1 MENAGFALHQ
11 RFCDIGKNVSMD
23 YTQAAIPEQLI
34 YEMTDGVP
42 VYYRG
47 YQGYLHGE
55 KEIAQIMGSS
65 KIQAYLIAELVFLL
79 RGFLGK
85 EYHVF
90 TNEIGILLKEKT
102 WRAADIAVIHQD
114 QVTDLDST
122 YLDVPPQLVIEIDTK
137 ADWSGIEDP
146 LSYYQKKTDELLD
159 FGVEKVIWIFS
170 ETKKVMLA
178 EQHRPWITVSWEEEI
193 DLLPGLPCTIRSLL

>member
-1 MENAGFALHQ
+1 
-11 RFCDIGKNVSMD
+11 MD
-23 YTQAAIPEQLI
+23 YMQAAIPEQLI

-90 TNEIGILLKEKT
+90 TNKIGILLKEKT

-122 YLDVPPQLVIEIDTK
+122 YLDVPPQLVMEIDTK

-170 ETKKVMLA
+170 ETEKVMLA
-178 EQHRPWITVSWEEEI
+178 EQHRPWITVSWEVEI
-193 DLLPGLPCTIRSLL
+193 DLLPGLPCTISSLL

>member
-1 MENAGFALHQ
+1 
-11 RFCDIGKNVSMD
+11 MD
-23 YTQAAIPEQLI
+23 HTQAAIPEQLI
-34 YEMTDGVP
+34 YEIIDGVP

-47 YQGYLHGE
+47 YEGYLRGE

-90 TNEIGILLKEKT
+90 TNEIGIRLQEKT
-102 WRAADIAVIHQD
+102 WRTADIAIIHQD
-114 QVTDLDST
+114 QVSDLNST

-137 ADWSGIEDP
+137 ADWTGVDDP

-159 FGVEKVIWIFS
+159 FGVNKVIWIFS

-178 EQHRPWITVSWEEEI
+178 EQHRPWITVSWEDEI
-193 DLLPGLPCTIRSLL
+193 DLLPGLSCTISSLL